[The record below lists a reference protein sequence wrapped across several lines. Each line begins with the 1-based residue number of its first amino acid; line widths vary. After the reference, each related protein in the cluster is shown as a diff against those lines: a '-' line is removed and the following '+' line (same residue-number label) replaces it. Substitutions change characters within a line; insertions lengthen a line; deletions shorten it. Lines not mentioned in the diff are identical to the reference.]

1 MSDLEITRQCA
12 AAMKLRFLTVK
23 DGHYIERPEKEVD
36 YSWDGVYLYDEG
48 SNMWQRSYLPLHD
61 DAQAMALVKRFGLDI
76 QRYDGWCV
84 RKSDGHGG
92 GEWYCEDDLNR
103 AIVEYVSKMQAAK

>member
-12 AAMKLRFLTVK
+12 EAIGLATVPPPKGYENLIIVAGTAMPYNPLR
-23 DGHYIERPEKEVD
+23 
-36 YSWDGVYLYDEG
+36 
-48 SNMWQRSYLPLHD
+48 D

>member
-12 AAMKLRFLTVK
+12 EAMGLLFRVK
-23 DGHYIERPEKEVD
+23 ENGVGNEDV
-36 YSWDGVYLYDEG
+36 SLDGVDLYDEG
-48 SNMWQRSYLPLHD
+48 SNMWNRCYSPLQD